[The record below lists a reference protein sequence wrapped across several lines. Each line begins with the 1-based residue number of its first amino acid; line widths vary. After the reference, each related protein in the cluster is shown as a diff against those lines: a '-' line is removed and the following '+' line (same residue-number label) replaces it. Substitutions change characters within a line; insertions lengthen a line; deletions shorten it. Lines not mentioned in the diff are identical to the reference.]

1 MNLRYNYLIEHN
13 FYPSYNTIQYEN
25 IITNEDIK
33 NIIKFIYVYFKDN
46 WLKDPKFG
54 IILNLLY
61 KNDDGNIKIIPD
73 SRLYNKY
80 NIDDDKIID
89 EKIKYITTEII
100 NIRRLKKILEK
111 YINIYDIEWYD
122 LKKNETLNKLKKYI
136 FKILKKYLLNKI
148 I

>member
-1 MNLRYNYLIEHN
+1 
-13 FYPSYNTIQYEN
+13 
-25 IITNEDIK
+25 
-33 NIIKFIYVYFKDN
+33 
-46 WLKDPKFG
+46 
-54 IILNLLY
+54 LNLLY